1 MLESS
6 GLNCCS
12 VCLAVLCHGVS
23 VRFCRPRCWV
33 YPFCPNHFARLS
45 SCLASSSQTM
55 MDTFG
60 NHLAPYVYLCKL
72 ELVTPFHH
80 EPSGNLDVGAPI
92 VFAPGGQDKCRVCE
106 QNLCH
111 LSLGSKRVGRKSQ
124 YSNLVFDRSI
134 SRRVFLEARSFALL
148 CVQSI
153 HSRQSGSVICS
164 AQFVVTIIRGHANK
178 NECKEVN
185 SGRAFFIHI
194 PRLVL
199 FSSTLSG
206 CVMSRGS
213 ILRLESCKLNCNM
226 KR

>member
-45 SCLASSSQTM
+45 SCLAGSSQTI

-60 NHLAPYVYLCKL
+60 NHFAPYVYLCKL

-111 LSLGSKRVGRKSQ
+111 LSLGPKRVGRKSQ
-124 YSNLVFDRSI
+124 YSNLFSTEAFLAECS
-134 SRRVFLEARSFALL
+134 SRHVRLHC
-148 CVQSI
+148 CVC
-153 HSRQSGSVICS
+153 SR
-164 AQFVVTIIRGHANK
+164 
-178 NECKEVN
+178 
-185 SGRAFFIHI
+185 FIQDK
-194 PRLVL
+194 VDQ
-199 FSSTLSG
+199 
-206 CVMSRGS
+206 
-213 ILRLESCKLNCNM
+213 
-226 KR
+226 